1 MHFSR
6 RALLGALPSALLR
19 TCFPCYLLSP
29 LRTLRLQRAYCAAVQ
44 AGPSVAEADASFVRL
59 MSEASV
65 LIGSELSNPYDIS
78 IAIITFG

>member
-1 MHFSR
+1 
-6 RALLGALPSALLR
+6 
-19 TCFPCYLLSP
+19 
-29 LRTLRLQRAYCAAVQ
+29 
-44 AGPSVAEADASFVRL
+44 VAEADASFVRL

>member
-1 MHFSR
+1 MLS
-6 RALLGALPSALLR
+6 LLL
-19 TCFPCYLLSP
+19 
-29 LRTLRLQRAYCAAVQ
+29 TLAFADTAPAACVPAVQ